1 MKIQT
6 ISFFAQIIKHIPR
19 LEFNNIVQKHH
30 GDRFTKKF
38 TAWDQLIAMLWCQF
52 SGAESLREIEI
63 GLQSGV
69 GRLQHINARPM
80 ARSTLAYANE
90 KRSYKIFEE
99 LYYCLKKQLFDR
111 PLRGIGAAF
120 DKVVLSLDST
130 TISLCLSQFPWAHYR
145 RAKGGVKV
153 HTLLNNDILLPEF
166 MVMTNAAIHD
176 NKAAKEKVLQRVPP
190 HCILVM
196 DRGYC
201 DFGLFKSLD
210 EKGVVFVTRMKTSLQ
225 FKRTGRGVI
234 DKNYGDFNIQ
244 FTSATAIK
252 KLGESNKF
260 RAVKW
265 YSKEDERWLVFLT
278 NAGDNITAEQVAKLY
293 KDRWQIELFFKRM
306 KQNLKIVSF
315 VGTTENAVLVQIWT
329 AAISVLL
336 QMYLQNRSSHKWSF
350 SNLVKC
356 IRLNLMTM
364 KDLAEWLD
372 RPDVCSYSSESS
384 ASGPPQQALQF

>member
-6 ISFFAQIIKHIPR
+6 ISFFAQIIKQIPR
-19 LEFNNIVQKHH
+19 LEFNNIVQKHQA
-30 GDRFTKKF
+30 DRFSKRF

-90 KRSYKIFEE
+90 KRTYKVFED
-99 LYYCLKKQLFDR
+99 LYYCLKKQLFNS
-111 PLRGIGAAF
+111 PLQGIGAEF
-120 DKVVLSLDST
+120 DKTVLSLDST

-153 HTLLNNDILLPEF
+153 HTLLNNDTLLPEF
-166 MVMTNAAIHD
+166 MVMTNAKVHD
-176 NKAAKEKVLQRVPP
+176 VKAAKDKVLQRVPP

-201 DFGLFKSLD
+201 DFGLFKALD
-210 EKGVVFVTRMKTSLQ
+210 EKGVVFVTRLKTNWQ
-225 FKRTGRGVI
+225 FKRTGQGVI
-234 DKNYGDFNIQ
+234 DRNYGDFKIQ
-244 FTSATAIK
+244 FTSVTAV
-252 KLGESNKF
+252 NKIGKDNEF

-265 YSKEDERWLVFLT
+265 YSKEDERWFVFLT
-278 NAGDNITAEQVAKLY
+278 NASDDITAEQVAKLY

-306 KQNLKIVSF
+306 KQNLKILSF

-329 AAISVLL
+329 AAITVLL
-336 QMYLQNRSSHKWSF
+336 QMYLQKCSKHPWNF
-350 SNLVKC
+350 SNIVKC
-356 IRLNLMTM
+356 IRLNLMTV
-364 KDLAEWLD
+364 KDLTEWLS
-372 RPDVCSYSSESS
+372 RPDVCSYADEKST
-384 ASGPPQQALQF
+384 SGPPQQALQF